1 MEMKRTT
8 YMVTVEHDED
18 CAVDR
23 FDIADMLRRSPR
35 IDGVT
40 VTETTAVHAK
50 EREVIAA
57 AIAQLVACE
66 KNDRWIDSTTHVE
79 NVARELRALME
90 GKA

>member
-1 MEMKRTT
+1 MKRTFLVEIEADDDADNARPSDEFF
-8 YMVTVEHDED
+8 YDVGLGEIPATVVPVE
-18 CAVDR
+18 V
-23 FDIADMLRRSPR
+23 
-35 IDGVT
+35 
-40 VTETTAVHAK
+40 TAVHAK

>member
-1 MEMKRTT
+1 MSEQSEREAYNEAAREYHEGKEREEMDRPMFTQRD
-8 YMVTVEHDED
+8 MDA
-18 CAVDR
+18 AVQ
-23 FDIADMLRRSPR
+23 
-35 IDGVT
+35 G
-40 VTETTAVHAK
+40 